1 MLKAEED
8 SSSSDDEIPL
18 SKIKK
23 TPLKMPQIK
32 EEPSLEEK
40 ISLESESEFE
50 SVVSIVEDA
59 DDVSE
64 NSGIALETE
73 EVAVETKKNMRN
85 IFMGK
90 KSRGRSSKLQSN
102 SKTESAG
109 GGSDDADYSPEDIA
123 IPVK

>member
-1 MLKAEED
+1 
-8 SSSSDDEIPL
+8 
-18 SKIKK
+18 
-23 TPLKMPQIK
+23 MPQIK

-40 ISLESESEFE
+40 ISFESESESEFE

-64 NSGIALETE
+64 NSGVALETE

-102 SKTESAG
+102 SKTASAG
-109 GGSDDADYSPEDIA
+109 GGSHDADYSPEDIA